1 MAVSKSTL
9 RWLAV
14 AVLIV
19 AALLFIQNRRRSAIA
34 VRTATVERG
43 DIHSS
48 VVTNGIS
55 QPVRY
60 RELRAET
67 EGEVV
72 RVLVEEGTTVLDGQ
86 PIAELNQ
93 RQVRSDLD
101 AARSALAEA
110 ENSLRILRQ
119 GGADRDVQELRSQWD
134 AAQRTRDTASA
145 DAARNE
151 RLYEK
156 GAVARLELEQSRTR
170 LAQAEADFAVLDKK
184 LTQPFGPEELS
195 RAEAR
200 VRASQSALALAES
213 RLASATVAAPFAGLL
228 YSVAIRP
235 GDYVRAGDVLAR
247 VGELDRMNIRAYVD
261 EPDLGRVAA
270 GQPVLVRWD
279 GLPDREWKGT
289 VERLPSE
296 IKDLDSRRV
305 GEVLCT
311 LENPQ
316 RELLPNM
323 NLNVE
328 IVTENKSNALTV
340 PREAVSGSGND
351 RHVFIIR
358 DGVLHR
364 LSVKAGLFAPTRV
377 EILEGLKEG
386 DTVALPG
393 EQPFEDSLRVRPSSP

>member
-1 MAVSKSTL
+1 T
-9 RWLAV
+9 
-14 AVLIV
+14 
-19 AALLFIQNRRRSAIA
+19 
-34 VRTATVERG
+34 VR
-43 DIHSS
+43 
-48 VVTNGIS
+48 
-55 QPVRY
+55 
-60 RELRAET
+60 
-67 EGEVV
+67 
-72 RVLVEEGTTVLDGQ
+72 DGQ

-101 AARSALAEA
+101 AARYALAEA

>member
-1 MAVSKSTL
+1 M
-9 RWLAV
+9 
-14 AVLIV
+14 
-19 AALLFIQNRRRSAIA
+19 
-34 VRTATVERG
+34 
-43 DIHSS
+43 
-48 VVTNGIS
+48 
-55 QPVRY
+55 
-60 RELRAET
+60 
-67 EGEVV
+67 
-72 RVLVEEGTTVLDGQ
+72 
-86 PIAELNQ
+86 
-93 RQVRSDLD
+93 
-101 AARSALAEA
+101 
-110 ENSLRILRQ
+110 
-119 GGADRDVQELRSQWD
+119 
-134 AAQRTRDTASA
+134 
-145 DAARNE
+145 
-151 RLYEK
+151 
-156 GAVARLELEQSRTR
+156 
-170 LAQAEADFAVLDKK
+170 
-184 LTQPFGPEELS
+184 
-195 RAEAR
+195 
-200 VRASQSALALAES
+200 
-213 RLASATVAAPFAGLL
+213 L